1 MAGMKKRARKVTRE
15 DRNALREHARQMAI
29 ARKVMKE
36 DRVALRA
43 LAQQH
48 GLLDGDA

>member
-1 MAGMKKRARKVTRE
+1 
-15 DRNALREHARQMAI
+15 MAI

-43 LAQQH
+43 LAQQMTTARAVMKRRRNA
-48 GLLDGDA
+48 LRELAKR